1 MVSFDATSPV
11 NQPTGDP
18 ESGMCEVEYQI
29 PRLAPGQIHSQTT
42 YFTLSEDA
50 TIVFFQG
57 HQHVGGK
64 NISIFTSPP
73 ATERLTHGCWS
84 PTRPGM
90 LFMARDDG
98 LVDVWDLTDSS
109 YIPSVQLLAAP
120 TRITAMEFL
129 PPANLAAKQ
138 QLLAVGDKV
147 GNLHIFEVPRTLWRS
162 ATNEKSLMEAFVAR
176 EVSRVQYVSER
187 MEIRREEAAAN
198 AADEEKAAEGGAD
211 GAPAAGDGP
220 NADVELSKEE
230 LDALQAE
237 YKEVESK
244 LVEDLGLTEAELPAG
259 YQLPAAK

>member
-1 MVSFDATSPV
+1 
-11 NQPTGDP
+11 
-18 ESGMCEVEYQI
+18 
-29 PRLAPGQIHSQTT
+29 
-42 YFTLSEDA
+42 
-50 TIVFFQG
+50 
-57 HQHVGGK
+57 
-64 NISIFTSPP
+64 
-73 ATERLTHGCWS
+73 
-84 PTRPGM
+84 M